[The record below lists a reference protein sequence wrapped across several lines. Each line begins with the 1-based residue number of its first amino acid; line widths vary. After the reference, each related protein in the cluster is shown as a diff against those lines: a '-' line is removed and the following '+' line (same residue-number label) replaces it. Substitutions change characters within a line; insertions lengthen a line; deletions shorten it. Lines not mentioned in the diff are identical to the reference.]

1 MSNPLLSLKFSY
13 LDLIPACDGVGVLTL
28 SYYCHWRLAL
38 ESLWGRHWIPALH
51 LPGRWYYTTFFF
63 KWCTQRRCFPS
74 SGLPKLVIL
83 AWGTS
88 SITMQREVTRLS
100 CSVKPL
106 VLPAN
111 CKWWW
116 VTALI
121 LSVLLPNLAK
131 HFTHKAL
138 DESPFFPCFFQMIQY
153 YSWIVEEGVRMWLE
167 KFVLLSLL
175 L

>member
-1 MSNPLLSLKFSY
+1 MVSVFSFPKVFSHPQLPLPLEICFAVTLGKALNSY
-13 LDLIPACDGVGVLTL
+13 PIPACK
-28 SYYCHWRLAL
+28 
-38 ESLWGRHWIPALH
+38 I
-51 LPGRWYYTTFFF
+51 GRWYHTTFFF

-88 SITMQREVTRLS
+88 SVTMQREITWFR

-121 LSVLLPNLAK
+121 LSSVLLPNPAK
-131 HFTHKAL
+131 HFTHKATG
-138 DESPFFPCFFQMIQY
+138 ESLFFSFSSLVFFQMIQY
-153 YSWIVEEGVRMWLE
+153 CCWVVEERVRMWLE
-167 KFVLLSLL
+167 NFGLHS
-175 L
+175 